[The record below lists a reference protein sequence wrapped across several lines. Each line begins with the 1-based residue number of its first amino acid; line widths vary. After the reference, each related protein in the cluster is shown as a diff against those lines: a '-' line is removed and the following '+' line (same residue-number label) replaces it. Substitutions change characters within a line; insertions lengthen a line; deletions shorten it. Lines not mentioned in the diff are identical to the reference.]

1 VNAFCHKLLSLALI
15 LALPGLGCFSYYTL
29 EEAGPNTA
37 LPALA
42 FMIAY
47 PALLISLTILIMLRV
62 SKKPSRPG
70 TWLAGSCLII
80 SAAILLIARL

>member
-1 VNAFCHKLLSLALI
+1 MNAFYHKLLILALI

-42 FMIAY
+42 ITIAY
-47 PALLISLTILIMLRV
+47 PTLLISLTTLIMLRI

-70 TWLAGSCLII
+70 AWLAGSCLII
-80 SAAILLIARL
+80 SVAILLIARL